1 MPGSDTERN
10 KQLCRRFTDGMNTN
24 DAEIIS
30 RTIDDL
36 VVPDAVIRTPLPLEV
51 TGAQALKEI
60 FTRLHS
66 AYPDLHVAVEDLIAE
81 GDKVVSRN
89 VVTGTH
95 RGEYLG
101 IPPTGKSVTYN
112 EVFIFRFVN
121 GQIAE
126 TWGVVDV
133 LAQLQQLGGVPQA
146 LRRKMGQCTS
156 LV

>member
-10 KQLCRRFTDGMNTN
+10 KQLCRHFTDGMNTN

-89 VVTGTH
+89 VVAGAH

-101 IPPTGKSVTYN
+101 CG
-112 EVFIFRFVN
+112 
-121 GQIAE
+121 
-126 TWGVVDV
+126 
-133 LAQLQQLGGVPQA
+133 
-146 LRRKMGQCTS
+146 
-156 LV
+156 